1 MSCGMLITQRRPDD
15 VVGVA
20 GRGVV
25 KVVHRCSNAA
35 ENQKLDL
42 SDCSLMSFPDAVY
55 HLLRHTVVL
64 HCNLSENVLR
74 KIPPKLA
81 RKFSE
86 ITHLNLAHNR
96 LASLPDELSELPHLE
111 FLDVSSNDLMSVP
124 WVIFRMKQL
133 RILNL
138 GGNHIVDIETELLR
152 NLHADCEIHLENNP
166 LSERSCQDLEKLA
179 YYTGCRECEK
189 IGKHCRHAVVWLFP
203 YRGRRLHQLRCLYI
217 YIYIYIYIYRE
228 RERETRWAKAT

>member
-35 ENQKLDL
+35 ENQKL
-42 SDCSLMSFPDAVY
+42 VY